1 MFINQRGLYKT
12 FLDGC
17 IQWRKTCVNSALSSQ
32 ILGFDYIHSMNSIL
46 VQHFNLK
53 IWEVYD
59 KTLLDLGHALLH
71 DIIGF
76 FLRQIGTV
84 ITVHDAN
91 AEHASIPMSNSKI

>member
-1 MFINQRGLYKT
+1 MYSSGARH
-12 FLDGC
+12 
-17 IQWRKTCVNSALSSQ
+17 VNSALGSL
-32 ILGFDYIHSMNSIL
+32 ILRFHYIHSMNSIL

-53 IWEVYD
+53 IREVYD
-59 KTLLDLGHALLH
+59 KTLLDLGHALLL